1 MKQAR
6 KFRWLA
12 IGLLATGIGLFALL
26 PFQRVPSV
34 SLDAEAKIRFGM
46 TEEQVV
52 RILGA
57 SPGDY
62 RTRTVIYGGL
72 RRLPAFSS
80 GSRNNREQ
88 PPWTMKAW
96 TTNDGEI
103 KIWFDGSGQV
113 AGKVFNEPA
122 VSVSWLAD
130 RFEFILVKL
139 GLQQPRTWCLN

>member
-6 KFRWLA
+6 KFPWLA
-12 IGLLATGIGLFALL
+12 IGLLATGIGVLL
-26 PFQRVPSV
+26 LLSFQGVPSIPV
-34 SLDAEAKIRFGM
+34 DAEAKIRFGM

-62 RTRTVIYGGL
+62 RTRTVVYGGL
-72 RRLPAFSS
+72 RRLPRFSS
-80 GSRNNREQ
+80 GRRNNREQ
-88 PPWTMKAW
+88 PPCIMKAW

-103 KIWFDGSGQV
+103 KVWFDGTGRV

-122 VSVSWLAD
+122 VSVGWLAG